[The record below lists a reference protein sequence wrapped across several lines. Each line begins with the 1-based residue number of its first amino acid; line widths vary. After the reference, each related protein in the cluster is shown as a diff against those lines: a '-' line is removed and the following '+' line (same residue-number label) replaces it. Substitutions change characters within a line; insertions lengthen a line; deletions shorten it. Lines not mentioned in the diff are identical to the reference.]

1 MKYGEEDIQKALHY
15 LKTHHPERATREAA
29 IKLLSGMKVAAKDIA
44 KALDNLSKK

>member
-1 MKYGEEDIQKALHY
+1 MKYSEKDIQKALYY